1 VPVTAISTSD
11 VSKTSNVTPAAHAQL
26 KVALEANGLY
36 LIRGNIQYGGD
47 PTADISLGLSG
58 PSGAATVGGVTIIA
72 TVASLTASPSPA
84 YVGTGIV
91 TLGLGQVQT
100 LGNAGT
106 SGGDVRRLNAI
117 VEAVVQ
123 MSSTAGDLS
132 VIWSQQTTSVNP
144 VLVFTGSTLT
154 ATKIG

>member
-1 VPVTAISTSD
+1 M
-11 VSKTSNVTPAAHAQL
+11 
-26 KVALEANGLY
+26 
-36 LIRGNIQYGGD
+36 
-47 PTADISLGLSG
+47 
-58 PSGAATVGGVTIIA
+58 TIIA

-106 SGGDVRRLNAI
+106 SGGEVRRLNAI

-154 ATKIG
+154 VTKIG